1 MSKWAF
7 NCDSSEYEKID
18 SDGISWTGSEYI
30 YNYNDREYHRE
41 EEEVGL
47 RKNSIFNDD
56 EDELFC

>member
-1 MSKWAF
+1 MKRLIVW
-7 NCDSSEYEKID
+7 NI
-18 SDGISWTGSEYI
+18 SEYI

>member
-1 MSKWAF
+1 MSRWAF

-18 SDGISWTGSEYI
+18 SDGISWTRSEYI
-30 YNYNDREYHRE
+30 YNCNDGKYHRE
-41 EEEVGL
+41 DEEVER

>member
-7 NCDSSEYEKID
+7 NCDSGEYEEIE
-18 SDGISWTGSEYI
+18 SMELAGLEVNI

-56 EDELFC
+56 EDESFC

>member
-1 MSKWAF
+1 MELAGLEV
-7 NCDSSEYEKID
+7 N
-18 SDGISWTGSEYI
+18 I

-56 EDELFC
+56 EDESFC